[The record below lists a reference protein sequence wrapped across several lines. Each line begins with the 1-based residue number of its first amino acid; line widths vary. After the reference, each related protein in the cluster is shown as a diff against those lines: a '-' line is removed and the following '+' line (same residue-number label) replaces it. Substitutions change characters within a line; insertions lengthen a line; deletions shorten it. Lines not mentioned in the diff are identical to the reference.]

1 MDLQIPLLVVW
12 IVNYYGM
19 DLVAG
24 PTGPGNHT
32 CQVNKM
38 DTGCPVKNRLKDDNQ
53 QVIFLNR

>member
-24 PTGPGNHT
+24 RTGPGNHT

-38 DTGCPVKNRLKDDNQ
+38 DTGYPVKNRFKDGTKGA
-53 QVIFLNR
+53 

>member
-1 MDLQIPLLVVW
+1 MDLQIPLLVAW

-24 PTGPGNHT
+24 RTGPGNHT

-38 DTGCPVKNRLKDDNQ
+38 DTGYPVKMERRTITNNL
-53 QVIFLNR
+53 FS